1 MNYALELKNL
11 RKEYAEF
18 LLDDVSFGLPSGT
31 IMGYIGANGAG
42 KTTTIKLILDL
53 LHKDGGDVFLFGED
67 GKKSLPLHKEDIGV
81 VLDESNFPE
90 VMNLKQVNAVMKHVY
105 ARWNSERFYELAK
118 QFDLS
123 ESKTIKE
130 FSHGMLKKLN
140 LAVALSHDAKLLL
153 LDEATNG
160 LDPLAR
166 EEILDL
172 FLEFIQ
178 DEEHSILISS
188 HIVSDLE
195 KICDYIT
202 FLHKG
207 KVVFSEEKDVLL
219 NEYALLKIANEN
231 LEAVRDKVIGY
242 RKYDFGV
249 EALVRKDD
257 FIGEPM
263 LDAVNIEDIMIYY
276 TKENK

>member
-11 RKEYAEF
+11 KKEYDEF
-18 LLDDVSFGLPSGT
+18 VLNDVSFGLPKGT

-42 KTTTIKLILDL
+42 KTTTLKLILDL
-53 LHKDGGDVFLFGED
+53 LRSDGGEVFLFGED
-67 GKKSLPLHKEDIGV
+67 GKESLSLHKEDIGV

-90 VMNLKQVNAVMKHVY
+90 VMTLKQVDAVMKRVY
-105 ARWNSERFYELAK
+105 ARWDSKRFFELAK
-118 QFDLS
+118 QFELS
-123 ESKTIKE
+123 KTKTIKE
-130 FSHGMLKKLN
+130 YSHGMLKKLN
-140 LAVALSHDAKLLL
+140 LAVAFSHDAKLLL

-166 EEILDL
+166 EELLDL

-207 KVVFSEEKDVLL
+207 QVVFSEEKDVLL
-219 NEYALLKIANEN
+219 SEFGLLKIAQED
-231 LEAVRDKVIGY
+231 LAGVRDKVIGY
-242 RKYDFGV
+242 RKYDFGI
-249 EALVRKDD
+249 EALVKKAD
-257 FIGEPM
+257 FAGEAM
-263 LDAVNIEDIMIYY
+263 IDAVSIEDIMIYY